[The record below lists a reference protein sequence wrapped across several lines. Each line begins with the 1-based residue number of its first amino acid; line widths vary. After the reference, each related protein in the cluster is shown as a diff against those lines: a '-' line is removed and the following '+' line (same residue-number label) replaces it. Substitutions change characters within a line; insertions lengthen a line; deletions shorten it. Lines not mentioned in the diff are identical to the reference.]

1 MKDQSGTRLLA
12 RLAHLDRR
20 WLYLVL
26 AIALV
31 VTILIEPQLP
41 EQPSLFLLPLYDRI
55 EQLPPDAPILLSLD
69 YGPGSEPELEPMALA
84 VTRHALARGL
94 PVVFMSLWPEGPS
107 QIEHVVE
114 QVIRAEFPGAIAGE
128 DWGVLGYKAGGE
140 MLINA
145 LVHEVAAMYP
155 TDAAGRALSDLAV
168 LAPVHSLA
176 DFALVVSFSGGTPGL
191 KEWILFGGDL
201 TGVPVA
207 GGAKGVGSP
216 EYLAY
221 FPRQLLGLVA
231 GLKGA
236 SEYEEALANGH
247 PELGSFPRPASAGM
261 GPQTVAHALILLF
274 LVFGNLD
281 IVVSWWRR
289 RTGGDRS

>member
-1 MKDQSGTRLLA
+1 VKDRTGTRLLA

-20 WLYLVL
+20 WLYLLLVV
-26 AIALV
+26 ALV
-31 VTILIEPQLP
+31 VTILIEPELP

-55 EQLPPDAPILLSLD
+55 EQLPPGATILLSVD

-107 QIEHVVE
+107 QIAHIVE
-114 QVIRAEFPGAIAGE
+114 QVIRIEFPEAVAGQ
-128 DWGVLGYKAGGE
+128 DWAVLGYKAGGE

-145 LVHEVAAMYP
+145 LVQEVAAMYP
-155 TDAAGRALSDLAV
+155 VDAAGRAISDLAA
-168 LAPVHSLA
+168 LASIHSLA

-191 KEWILFGGDL
+191 KEWILFGGDP
-201 TGVPVA
+201 TGVPTA

-261 GPQTVAHALILLF
+261 GPQTVAHTLILLF

-281 IVVSWWRR
+281 IVVRWCRR
-289 RTGGDRS
+289 RIGGDQS